1 MPVLESRLVI
11 SAEDKTQAAFDAIEA
26 RIKRLSQTV
35 ASADKAVGRTGPAV
49 AAGRNAA
56 LAARGAGGLGS
67 SIAAAAAGAG
77 GTYLAARAGEAAVR
91 AIASRQHEQTRM
103 QVAGESPEEVQAA
116 SVEVAKLA
124 TQFPNVSQTD
134 LLHMLRNA
142 RSIVGSYK
150 EAADIAEPLVKLRTL
165 AQLARPGEDVSED
178 FDKLV
183 KGLEIKGVTQN
194 PAQFQEYMEGI
205 AKGINV
211 FGDTLR
217 PYEYYEMFKYGRQ
230 ASAGLSEKFI
240 LGTGPTLAQ
249 ELGGEGFGAAVA
261 QLNRLLVSGV
271 GKKGSFEELARI
283 GLINKDD
290 VADIPGTGEGRGLLP
305 GRNVLGAALAQSD
318 PNEWVKQ
325 YLLPAFDKAGIK
337 DKDEQL
343 REIGVLFQSQRAGQL
358 VDLLATQ
365 QPRIEKDTALLA
377 HAQGLSAADLAI
389 HQDPGLAWQGLKSS
403 IDSLVG
409 TTGESVR
416 AADLLTQAAQALSR
430 YTEGLT
436 KESAAQA
443 KGAPSPG
450 GEDERRRLNRL
461 VFGEDSAEG
470 GLDLIKEKLGW
481 LMHPSQWVGAPGPT
495 APPSGAFPIAHI
507 PVGRDPRSPSTGTN
521 AYFPPSAPVQ
531 TTLPP
536 REQQPQGLTLP
547 SQAQQPAAP
556 ASVTVNGQAQIDHT
570 VHVEVTLDPDLRAK
584 IDQVVNS
591 QAFTVPLIGGGTGRM
606 DSDAGAHRAGGIGSM

>member
-11 SAEDKTQAAFDAIEA
+11 SAEDRTQAAFDAIEA
-26 RIKRLSQTV
+26 RIKHLSQTV

-56 LAARGAGGLGS
+56 LSARGTRLGGGLAS
-67 SIAAAAAGAG
+67 AAAGVG
-77 GTYLAARAGEAAVR
+77 GVYGGAVV
-91 AIASRQHEQTRM
+91 AESGIKAVASRQHEQARM
-103 QVAGESPEEVQAA
+103 EAAGVSPEEMADATAQ
-116 SVEVAKLA
+116 VARLA

-142 RSIVGSYK
+142 RSVVGSYK

-178 FDKLV
+178 FDKLI
-183 KGLEIKGVTQN
+183 KGLEIKGVTQH
-194 PAQFQEYMEGI
+194 PEQFKEYMEGI

-230 ASAGLSEKFI
+230 ATPGLSEKFI

-261 QLNRLLVSGV
+261 QFNRLLVSGV
-271 GKKGSFEELARI
+271 GKKGSFEELARL
-283 GLINKDD
+283 GLIDKSD
-290 VADIPGTGEGRGLLP
+290 VANIPGTGEGQGLKA
-305 GRNVLGAALAQSD
+305 GRKVMGWQLAQSD
-318 PNEWVKQ
+318 PNEWVKE

-377 HAQGLSAADLAI
+377 NAKGLSAADQAI
-389 HQDPGLAWQGLKSS
+389 REDPGLAWTGLKSS

-409 TTGESVR
+409 ATGESVKF
-416 AADLLTQAAQALSR
+416 AGAVTDAAQAISR
-430 YTEGLT
+430 FTEGLT
-436 KESAAQA
+436 RETQAQA
-443 KGAPSPG
+443 KGAPSPA

-461 VFGEDSAEG
+461 MFGEDSTEG
-470 GLDLIKEKLGW
+470 GLDLIKQKLGW
-481 LMHPSQWVGAPGPT
+481 LMHPSEWMPKPPEDPGQAARERQFHALNPT
-495 APPSGAFPIAHI
+495 GLPGQNVPPVPPASLIALPPIPGRDVHSPSLGEHAYYPPAPP
-507 PVGRDPRSPSTGTN
+507 
-521 AYFPPSAPVQ
+521 Q
-531 TTLPP
+531 
-536 REQQPQGLTLP
+536 
-547 SQAQQPAAP
+547 
-556 ASVTVNGQAQIDHT
+556 SVNVTGQATVEHT
-570 VHVEVTLDPDLRAK
+570 VRVEVTLDPDLRAK
-584 IDQVVNS
+584 IDQVANG
-591 QAFTVPLIGGGTGRM
+591 QEFTVPLIGDGSGRM
-606 DSDAGAHRAGGIGSM
+606 DSDAGPHRSGGIGAM

>member
-11 SAEDKTQAAFDAIEA
+11 SAEDKTQAAFDAVIA
-26 RIKRLSQTV
+26 NIKRVSQAV
-35 ASADKAVGRTGPAV
+35 ASADRAIGGSGRAV
-49 AAGRNAA
+49 AAATSAGASVRNAGIA
-56 LAARGAGGLGS
+56 SRGTGGGLGS

-103 QVAGESPEEVQAA
+103 QVAGESSEEVASA

-194 PAQFQEYMEGI
+194 PQQFQEYMEGI

-261 QLNRLLVSGV
+261 QFNRLLVSGV
-271 GKKGSFEELARI
+271 GKKGSFEELARL
-283 GLINKDD
+283 GLIDKTD
-290 VADIPGTGEGRGLLP
+290 VANIPGTGEGQGLKA
-305 GRNVLGAALAQSD
+305 GRKVMGWQLAQSD
-318 PNEWVKQ
+318 PNEWVKE

-343 REIGVLFQSQRAGQL
+343 REIGMLFQSQRAGQL

-365 QPRIEKDTALLA
+365 QPRIGKDMALLA
-377 HAQGLSAADLAI
+377 NAQGLSAADMAI

-436 KESAAQA
+436 KEAAAQA
-443 KGAPSPG
+443 KGEPSPG

-461 VFGEDSAEG
+461 VFGEDTNEG
-470 GLDLIKEKLGW
+470 GLDLIKKKLGW
-481 LMHPSQWVGAPGPT
+481 LMHPGEWIGPSEPT
-495 APPSGAFPIAHI
+495 APASGAFPLAHI
-507 PVGRDPRSPSTGTN
+507 PMGRDPRSPSTGPQ
-521 AYFPPSAPVQ
+521 AYFPPQSA
-531 TTLPP
+531 
-536 REQQPQGLTLP
+536 QPQGP
-547 SQAQQPAAP
+547 QAV
-556 ASVTVNGQAQIDHT
+556 SVSGQAQVDHT
-570 VHVEVTLDPDLRAK
+570 VHVEVRLDPDLRAK

-591 QAFTVPLIGGGTGRM
+591 QAFTVPLIGGGSGQM
-606 DSDAGAHRAGGIGSM
+606 DSDAAPHRGPGIGSM

>member
-261 QLNRLLVSGV
+261 QFNRLLVSGV

-325 YLLPAFDKAGIK
+325 YLLPAFEKAGIK

-377 HAQGLSAADLAI
+377 RAQGLSAADLAI

-450 GEDERRRLNRL
+450 TEETNRHINRL
-461 VFGEDSAEG
+461 VFGEDSAES

-481 LMHPSQWVGAPGPT
+481 LMHPSQWVGPSEPT
-495 APPSGAFPIAHI
+495 APASGAFPIAHI
-507 PVGRDPRSPSTGTN
+507 PTGRDPRSPSTGTN

-531 TTLPP
+531 TLTLAP
-536 REQQPQGLTLP
+536 REQQPQGQ
-547 SQAQQPAAP
+547 QA
-556 ASVTVNGQAQIDHT
+556 VTVQGQAQVDHT

-591 QAFTVPLIGGGTGRM
+591 QAFTVPLIGDGSGRM
-606 DSDAGAHRAGGIGSM
+606 DSDAGPHRAGGIGSM

>member
-11 SAEDKTQAAFDAIEA
+11 RAEDQTKGAFDAIEA
-26 RIKRLSQTV
+26 HIKSVSQAV
-35 ASADKAVGRTGPAV
+35 ASVNRAVGGTGSYVGAAGRAIGAV
-49 AAGRNAA
+49 GNVGRNAA
-56 LAARGAGGLGS
+56 LASRGTGGGLGS

-91 AIASRQHEQTRM
+91 AIASRQHETTRM
-103 QVAGESPEEVQAA
+103 AVSGETPTEVADAEAQVAR
-116 SVEVAKLA
+116 LA

-178 FDKLV
+178 FDKLI
-183 KGLEIKGVTQN
+183 KGLEIKGVTQH
-194 PAQFQEYMEGI
+194 PKEFQEYMEGI

-261 QLNRLLVSGV
+261 QFNRLLVSGV
-271 GKKGSFEELARI
+271 GKKGSFEELARL
-283 GLINKDD
+283 GLIDKTD
-290 VADIPGTGEGRGLLP
+290 VADIPGTGEGQGLKA
-305 GRNVLGAALAQSD
+305 GRKVMGWQLAQSD
-318 PNEWVKQ
+318 PNEWVKE

-343 REIGVLFQSQRAGQL
+343 REIGMLFQSQRAGQL

-365 QPRIEKDTALLA
+365 QPRIGKDMALLNN
-377 HAQGLSAADLAI
+377 AQGLSAADMAI

-416 AADLLTQAAQALSR
+416 AADLLTQAAQSLSR
-430 YTEGLT
+430 FTEGLT

-450 GEDERRRLNRL
+450 GDDERRRLNRL
-461 VFGEDSAEG
+461 VFGQDSAEG
-470 GLDLIKEKLGW
+470 GLDLIKQKLGW
-481 LMHPSQWVGAPGPT
+481 LMHPGQWTGPTEPT
-495 APPSGAFPIAHI
+495 APPSGAFPLAHI
-507 PVGRDPRSPSTGTN
+507 PVGRDPRSPSTGPQ
-521 AYFPPSAPVQ
+521 AYFPPQGA
-531 TTLPP
+531 TP
-536 REQQPQGLTLP
+536 R
-547 SQAQQPAAP
+547 A
-556 ASVTVNGQAQIDHT
+556 
-570 VHVEVTLDPDLRAK
+570 
-584 IDQVVNS
+584 
-591 QAFTVPLIGGGTGRM
+591 
-606 DSDAGAHRAGGIGSM
+606 AGGDRQRPSPGRSYSSCRSHARS

>member
-11 SAEDKTQAAFDAIEA
+11 SAEDRTQAAFDAIEA

-49 AAGRNAA
+49 AAGRDAA
-56 LAARGAGGLGS
+56 LAARGAGLGGS
-67 SIAAAAAGAG
+67 LASAAAGVGGVYGAG
-77 GTYLAARAGEAAVR
+77 LAARAAIRAV
-91 AIASRQHEQTRM
+91 ASRQHEQTRM
-103 QVAGESPEEVQAA
+103 EVAGESPEEVSAA
-116 SVEVAKLA
+116 SVEVARLA

-178 FDKLV
+178 FDKLI
-183 KGLEIKGVTQN
+183 KGFEIKGVTQN
-194 PAQFQEYMEGI
+194 PKQFQEYMEGI

-217 PYEYYEMFKYGRQ
+217 PSEYYEMFKYGRQ

-240 LGTGPTLAQ
+240 LGTGPMLAQ

-261 QLNRLLVSGV
+261 QFNRLLVSGV

-290 VADIPGTGEGRGLLP
+290 VADIPGAGEGRGLLP
-305 GRNVLGAALAQSD
+305 GRNVLGASLAQSD

-325 YLLPAFDKAGIK
+325 YLLPAFEKAGIK

-343 REIGVLFQSQRAGQL
+343 RGIGILFQSQRAGQL

-365 QPRIEKDTALLA
+365 QPRIGKDTALLA
-377 HAQGLSAADLAI
+377 NAPGLSAADMAI

-430 YTEGLT
+430 YNEGLT

-443 KGAPSPG
+443 KGEPSPG

-461 VFGEDSAEG
+461 FFGEDSAEG
-470 GLDLIKEKLGW
+470 GLDLIQKKLGW
-481 LMHPSQWVGAPGPT
+481 LMHPSQWLGPSEPT
-495 APPSGAFPIAHI
+495 APTSGAFPVAHI
-507 PVGRDPRSPSTGTN
+507 PMGRDPRSPSTGPN
-521 AYFPPSAPVQ
+521 AYFPPQGP
-531 TTLPP
+531 
-536 REQQPQGLTLP
+536 QQPQGP
-547 SQAQQPAAP
+547 QAV
-556 ASVTVNGQAQIDHT
+556 SVSGQAQVEHT
-570 VHVEVTLDPDLRAK
+570 MHLEVTLDPDLRAK
-584 IDQVVNS
+584 IDRIDNS
-591 QAFTVPLIGGGTGRM
+591 LDFTVPLIGGGTGRM
-606 DSDAGAHRAGGIGSM
+606 DSDAGPHRAGGIGSM

>member
-1 MPVLESRLVI
+1 
-11 SAEDKTQAAFDAIEA
+11 
-26 RIKRLSQTV
+26 
-35 ASADKAVGRTGPAV
+35 
-49 AAGRNAA
+49 
-56 LAARGAGGLGS
+56 
-67 SIAAAAAGAG
+67 
-77 GTYLAARAGEAAVR
+77 
-91 AIASRQHEQTRM
+91 M

-183 KGLEIKGVTQN
+183 KGLEIKGVTQH
-194 PAQFQEYMEGI
+194 PEQFQEYMEGI

-249 ELGGEGFGAAVA
+249 ELGGEGFCAAVA
-261 QLNRLLVSGV
+261 QFNRLLVSGV
-271 GKKGSFEELARI
+271 GKKGSFEELARL
-283 GLINKDD
+283 GLIDKSD
-290 VADIPGTGEGRGLLP
+290 VANIPGTGEGQGLKS
-305 GRNVLGAALAQSD
+305 GRTVAGWQLAQSD

-450 GEDERRRLNRL
+450 TEETNRHINRL
-461 VFGEDSAEG
+461 LFGEDSAAS
-470 GLDLIKEKLGW
+470 GLDLIQKKFGW
-481 LMHPSQWVGAPGPT
+481 LMHPSQWLGPSEPT
-495 APPSGAFPIAHI
+495 APPSGAFPVAHI
-507 PVGRDPRSPSTGTN
+507 PIGRDPRSPSTGPN
-521 AYFPPSAPVQ
+521 AYFPPAAAAP
-531 TTLPP
+531 T
-536 REQQPQGLTLP
+536 
-547 SQAQQPAAP
+547 AP
-556 ASVTVNGQAQIDHT
+556 ASVSVTGQAQVDHEIT
-570 VHVEVTLDPDLRAK
+570 VRIEPSPLLTAIV
-584 IDQVVNS
+584 DQARQQS
-591 QAFTVPLIGGGTGRM
+591 ETTVPLIGGGSGRM
-606 DSDAGAHRAGGIGSM
+606 DSDAGPHRTGGIGSM

>member
-1 MPVLESRLVI
+1 MQPWLR
-11 SAEDKTQAAFDAIEA
+11 
-26 RIKRLSQTV
+26 
-35 ASADKAVGRTGPAV
+35 GGPAV
-49 AAGRNAA
+49 SGRASPQRRRERA
-56 LAARGAGGLGS
+56 ELILP
-67 SIAAAAAGAG
+67 
-77 GTYLAARAGEAAVR
+77 LARARRRFGRSRRVNTNR
-91 AIASRQHEQTRM
+91 PGCRSPASRQRKFRRPQSR
-103 QVAGESPEEVQAA
+103 SP
-116 SVEVAKLA
+116 SWR
-124 TQFPNVSQTD
+124 
-134 LLHMLRNA
+134 RNSRTYRRPTFCTCCA
-142 RSIVGSYK
+142 MRGRSSAPIRKRRTLPSRWSN
-150 EAADIAEPLVKLRTL
+150 LRTL

-183 KGLEIKGVTQN
+183 KGLEIKGVTQH
-194 PAQFQEYMEGI
+194 PEQFQEYMEGI

-261 QLNRLLVSGV
+261 QFNRLLVSGV
-271 GKKGSFEELARI
+271 GKKGSFEELARL
-283 GLINKDD
+283 GLIDKSD
-290 VADIPGTGEGRGLLP
+290 VANIPGTGEGQGLKS
-305 GRNVLGAALAQSD
+305 GRTVAGWQLAQSD

-450 GEDERRRLNRL
+450 DRGN
-461 VFGEDSAEG
+461 
-470 GLDLIKEKLGW
+470 
-481 LMHPSQWVGAPGPT
+481 
-495 APPSGAFPIAHI
+495 
-507 PVGRDPRSPSTGTN
+507 STGH
-521 AYFPPSAPVQ
+521 
-531 TTLPP
+531 
-536 REQQPQGLTLP
+536 
-547 SQAQQPAAP
+547 QPAF
-556 ASVTVNGQAQIDHT
+556 V
-570 VHVEVTLDPDLRAK
+570 R
-584 IDQVVNS
+584 
-591 QAFTVPLIGGGTGRM
+591 
-606 DSDAGAHRAGGIGSM
+606 